1 MITRMAA
8 GLVVAVLL
16 VFSGVAGAIA
26 QDATPVASPVAVP
39 EELPIT
45 LIPWVVTDEM
55 RPAAAQCTIEP
66 VDVSAL
72 ADALI
77 AAEPRPAPIVTDNL
91 LVAIPALG
99 PADQATIDGILATLT
114 QFWACNNAGNR
125 PAMVAS
131 FTPLGT
137 ADLYGLDLNAADEEL
152 RAAVEGALV
161 PGDPRPEGEISG
173 IDGIISI
180 VALNDGRTAALVLNT
195 DPRIAGGDQVLDLI
209 IFIEQ
214 DGRFLVD
221 EFVGDPFDQTPGYG
235 VEN

>member
-1 MITRMAA
+1 MITRLAA

-16 VFSGVAGAIA
+16 SFSGVAGVVA
-26 QDATPVASPVAVP
+26 QDATPAASPVAVP

-55 RPAAAQCTIEP
+55 RPTAAQCTIEP
-66 VDVSAL
+66 VDVVAL
-72 ADALI
+72 GDALI

-99 PADQATIDGILATLT
+99 PADQATIDGVLATLT

-137 ADLYGLDLNAADEEL
+137 ADLYGLDLSAADEDL

-161 PGDPRPEGEISG
+161 PGDPRSEGEISG

-214 DGRFLVD
+214 DGRYLVD

-235 VEN
+235 IEN

>member
-1 MITRMAA
+1 MIARMAT
-8 GLVVAVLL
+8 GLVVAIVLS
-16 VFSGVAGAIA
+16 FSGVAGVIA
-26 QDATPVASPVAVP
+26 QDATPVASPVAIP

-55 RPAAAQCTIEP
+55 RPTAAQCTIAP
-66 VDVSAL
+66 VDVAAL

-77 AAEPRPAPIVTDNL
+77 AAEPRPAPVVTDNL

-99 PADQATIDGILATLT
+99 PADQATIDGVVATLT

-137 ADLYGLDLNAADEEL
+137 ADLYGLDLNAVDEDL
-152 RAAVEGALV
+152 RAAVEVALV
-161 PGDPRPEGEISG
+161 LGDPRPEGEISG

-214 DGRFLVD
+214 DGTFLVD
-221 EFVGDPFDQTPGYG
+221 EFIGDPFDQTPGYG